1 MNPLIALTGGEP
13 AGIGP
18 DLCVQIAQLDLPCK
32 LIVIADRGL
41 LQERARLLQL
51 PLTIRHYPPLPETEQ
66 ESGSLEVLHVPLA
79 KLGTP
84 GKLDAANAR
93 YVLKTLERA
102 VEGCSKGEFA
112 AIVTAPVHKG
122 IINDS

>member
-1 MNPLIALTGGEP
+1 MNPLIALTAGEP

-32 LIVIADRGL
+32 LVVIADHGL

-51 PLTIRHYPPLPETEQ
+51 PLSIGRYPLLQETEQ
-66 ESGSLEVLHVPLA
+66 ESGSLQVLHVPLA
-79 KLGTP
+79 KPSTP

-102 VEGCSKGEFA
+102 V
-112 AIVTAPVHKG
+112 
-122 IINDS
+122 